1 MNEKVLT
8 MTKQLRAGDCVVI
21 SDLSLM
27 RGIDYASSER
37 NGIELLVASP
47 FPTTRDYVQ
56 GLGRVGRY
64 SEPCARYKWVG
75 KSEFEVVDQQEGLR
89 RRGKIGQ
96 KVYGRK

>member
-1 MNEKVLT
+1 
-8 MTKQLRAGDCVVI
+8 
-21 SDLSLM
+21 M

-75 KSEFEVVDQQEGLR
+75 KSEFEVVDQQEELR